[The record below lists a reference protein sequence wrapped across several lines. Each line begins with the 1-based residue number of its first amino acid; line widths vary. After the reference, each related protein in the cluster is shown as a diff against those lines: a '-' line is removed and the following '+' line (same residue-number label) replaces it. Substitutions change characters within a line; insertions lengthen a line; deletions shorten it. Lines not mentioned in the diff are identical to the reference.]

1 MLVYFGKQF
10 VSLRCFL
17 LIGCMLP
24 IPFYLLKINL
34 YHNLISCVSTDPL
47 APILLA
53 PRRDN
58 TAPFAA
64 PRPPVYTLRSVS
76 PSPRGA
82 HLTSPPPISVTG
94 LIHHRDPH
102 VALVLPRIPSPG
114 PIAPGAA
121 QRRVVGVAASPHR
134 YRRSN
139 GPGPLPVPSP
149 SPSPHRLSLCRA
161 TVARVTAVTFPYC
174 RAHLRRHRHR
184 RRRLRRPRRR
194 RWKSSRGASVQPRLI
209 HLNWTGVGSLTGLE
223 RVSSSGRR
231 RLRHDNRRPSSSTT
245 LPPPRDPPTS
255 GDGRWWCV
263 CGGGAFLSRSDGRR
277 QVVRWTE

>member
-1 MLVYFGKQF
+1 MNFMTLRDIFSDQHITNGRCSCKGNRYTFATMLVYFGKQF
-10 VSLRCFL
+10 VSLRSFL

-53 PRRDN
+53 TRRDN

-82 HLTSPPPISVTG
+82 HLTSPPPISVTR

-102 VALVLPRIPSPG
+102 IALVLPRIPSPG
-114 PIAPGAA
+114 PHRPRCGSAS
-121 QRRVVGVAASPHR
+121 RRVGVAASPHR

-139 GPGPLPVPSP
+139 GPGPLPSP
-149 SPSPHRLSLCRA
+149 P
-161 TVARVTAVTFPYC
+161 
-174 RAHLRRHRHR
+174 
-184 RRRLRRPRRR
+184 RLRRRIGCP
-194 RWKSSRGASVQPRLI
+194 SSRYCRPGYHSHLSPTVVLAAASTAASTAAAAVPAVSVVA
-209 HLNWTGVGSLTGLE
+209 VGSRVAVRRFS
-223 RVSSSGRR
+223 RVSSILTGQESA
-231 RLRHDNRRPSSSTT
+231 H
-245 LPPPRDPPTS
+245 
-255 GDGRWWCV
+255 
-263 CGGGAFLSRSDGRR
+263 
-277 QVVRWTE
+277 